1 MDRVKKSLLDNQSVI
16 VSILALV
23 MALIVISLILIATNR
38 NPLDAF
44 YYFSVGAFGTVS
56 NTANTI
62 SRVIPLSIAG
72 CAFLIGAKTGAFNVG
87 IEGQLLLGALASAVV
102 GYAVKLP
109 AVLHLP
115 LMLIAGMVAGGLWG
129 FVPGWLKTYRG
140 VNEILSTIMLNYPAL
155 YFCHFMTI
163 KVLKADGVVPAT
175 PMIEATAKLPT
186 LIAGTRLHS
195 GIFIALLVVFLTY
208 MFFKHTVLGY
218 EMRAV
223 GINRDAARYHGI
235 PVEKRML
242 QSFVLGGI
250 LAGLAGAVEIAGVH
264 YRFLD
269 QFSPGYGYDSITV
282 ALLGLLSPI
291 GVLFSATLFGALKT
305 GSLEMAVF
313 TDIPRQ
319 LVTLIQ
325 GVVILFIAA
334 QNLLRQGVVSIATDR
349 PKISPEDEKVLT
361 EPKLETEEKAK

>member
-1 MDRVKKSLLDNQSVI
+1 MQ
-16 VSILALV
+16 
-23 MALIVISLILIATNR
+23 
-38 NPLDAF
+38 
-44 YYFSVGAFGTVS
+44 
-56 NTANTI
+56 
-62 SRVIPLSIAG
+62 
-72 CAFLIGAKTGAFNVG
+72 
-87 IEGQLLLGALASAVV
+87 
-102 GYAVKLP
+102 
-109 AVLHLP
+109 
-115 LMLIAGMVAGGLWG
+115 
-129 FVPGWLKTYRG
+129 
-140 VNEILSTIMLNYPAL
+140 
-155 YFCHFMTI
+155 
-163 KVLKADGVVPAT
+163 
-175 PMIEATAKLPT
+175 
-186 LIAGTRLHS
+186 
-195 GIFIALLVVFLTY
+195 VFLLPCLSFSSHTC
-208 MFFKHTVLGY
+208 FKHTVLGY

>member
-1 MDRVKKSLLDNQSVI
+1 
-16 VSILALV
+16 
-23 MALIVISLILIATNR
+23 
-38 NPLDAF
+38 
-44 YYFSVGAFGTVS
+44 
-56 NTANTI
+56 
-62 SRVIPLSIAG
+62 
-72 CAFLIGAKTGAFNVG
+72 
-87 IEGQLLLGALASAVV
+87 
-102 GYAVKLP
+102 
-109 AVLHLP
+109 
-115 LMLIAGMVAGGLWG
+115 
-129 FVPGWLKTYRG
+129 
-140 VNEILSTIMLNYPAL
+140 
-155 YFCHFMTI
+155 
-163 KVLKADGVVPAT
+163 VPAT

-223 GINRDAARYHGI
+223 GINRDTARYHGI

-291 GVLFSATLFGALKT
+291 GVLFSAT
-305 GSLEMAVF
+305 
-313 TDIPRQ
+313 
-319 LVTLIQ
+319 
-325 GVVILFIAA
+325 
-334 QNLLRQGVVSIATDR
+334 
-349 PKISPEDEKVLT
+349 
-361 EPKLETEEKAK
+361 